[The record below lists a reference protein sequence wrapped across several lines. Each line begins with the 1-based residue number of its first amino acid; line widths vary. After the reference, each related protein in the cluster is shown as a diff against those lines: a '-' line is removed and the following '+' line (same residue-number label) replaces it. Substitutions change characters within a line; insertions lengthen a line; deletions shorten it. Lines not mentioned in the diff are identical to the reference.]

1 MSPASRTHKDERFT
15 PQTSVKIDV
24 VRRLR
29 IPEPAPTTGTVL
41 GLALVV
47 ALSAALVP
55 FRSEITRATPAL
67 VLVITVVVA
76 AVVGGRRAAVI
87 TSAAAALAFNFAF
100 IPPYW
105 TLTISVVDD
114 VVAFAVFTGVGLA
127 VGTLVALQSDRRR
140 VAEHRA
146 RELQA
151 LNERFEAVQAE
162 RARLAEEATRV
173 TILEQ
178 VDEQRAA
185 LLRSVSHDLRTPLA
199 VIQAVTSDLRADVG
213 YDTNTRDEL
222 LDLVL
227 DEAQRLDRIVANLL
241 SLSRI
246 EAGALHPERQ
256 AVVLGELVADCAR
269 RLARLFRLTPVK
281 LDIADDLPLADAD
294 YTQIDQVV
302 TNLLEN
308 AARHAPDGS
317 TILVGAHRNDGMI
330 ALFVEDSGLGIADNV
345 RERIFEPF
353 WLGAG
358 SSSSG
363 VGLAICRAIVQA
375 HGGEI
380 GVESPPAG
388 GARFTFTLPVRHD

>member
-1 MSPASRTHKDERFT
+1 
-15 PQTSVKIDV
+15 
-24 VRRLR
+24 VRRLHL
-29 IPEPAPTTGTVL
+29 PDPAPTTGIAL
-41 GLALVV
+41 GLGLVV

-55 FRSEITRATPAL
+55 LRADITLATPAL
-67 VLVITVVVA
+67 VLVIAVVVA
-76 AVVGGRRAAVI
+76 ALVGGRTAAVV
-87 TSAAAALAFNFAF
+87 TSAVAALAFNFAF
-100 IPPYW
+100 ITPYW

-114 VVAFAVFTGVGLA
+114 LVAFAVFTGVGVA
-127 VGTLVALQSDRRR
+127 VGTLVAIQSERRR

-178 VDEQRAA
+178 VDQQRAA
-185 LLRSVSHDLRTPLA
+185 LLRSVSHDLRTPLS

-213 YDTNTRDEL
+213 YDDATRDEL

-227 DEAQRLDRIVANLL
+227 DEAQRLDRIVNNLL

-256 AVVLGELVADCAR
+256 AVDLGELVADCAS
-269 RLARLFRLTPVK
+269 RLARLFRRAPVK

-294 YTQIDQVV
+294 YTQLDQVV

-317 TILVGAHRNDGMI
+317 TILVGAHRGDGAMI
-330 ALFVEDSGLGIADNV
+330 RVFVEDEGPGVVESV

-353 WLGAG
+353 WHGAE

-375 HGGEI
+375 HGGAI
-380 GVESPPAG
+380 RVESPPGG
-388 GARFTFTLPVRHD
+388 GARFVFTLPARRD